1 MFRGR
6 VQRLHFIG
14 IGGIGMSG
22 IAEVLLNL
30 GYDIHGSDLRVSKTT
45 DRLSALGAEIKIGH
59 AAENLNNADVVV
71 TSTAVSTDNPEVRQA
86 HRQGVPVIRR
96 AEMLAELMRLKYGI
110 AVAGTH
116 GKTTTTSLLAT
127 ILGDGGID
135 PTVVIGGRLK
145 SISTNAKLGDGE
157 YLLAEADESDG
168 SFLNLVPT
176 LAIITN
182 IDPEHLDHWTGG
194 MEQVRAAFID
204 FANKVP
210 FYGCSVLCLDHPT
223 VQSILPKLEKRY
235 VTYGFT
241 PQADYRASNLRLMDS
256 RVEFS
261 FSRFGEH
268 WGNIILNMIGRHNVQ
283 NALAALAV
291 ADEIGV
297 PMEVAAASLES
308 FQGVGRRFETK
319 GEANGVLVVDD
330 YVHHPAEIQA
340 TLLAA
345 RESYRRRMVV
355 LFQPHRYSRTRDL
368 MDDFATCFHEA
379 DVVLVTDIYAASE
392 QPIEGVSAKS
402 LVDEIRKRGHHAVE
416 YIAGGEEAW
425 VLALLEHVRPG
436 DMVLT
441 LGAGNIVRASE
452 ALMHELDE
460 IF

>member
-30 GYDIHGSDLRVSKTT
+30 GFDIHGSDLSLSKTT
-45 DRLSALGAEIKIGH
+45 ERLRSLGADIKIGH

-71 TSTAVSTDNPEVRQA
+71 TSTAVSTDNPEVREA

-145 SISTNAKLGDGE
+145 SISTNAKLGAGE

-194 MEQVRAAFID
+194 MEQMKTAFTD

-235 VTYGFT
+235 LNYGFT
-241 PQADYRASNLRLMDS
+241 PQADYRASNIRLMDG

-268 WGNIILNMIGRHNVQ
+268 WGTIVLNMIGRHNVQ
-283 NALAALAV
+283 NSLAALAV

-308 FQGVGRRFETK
+308 FQGVGRRFEIK
-319 GEANGVLVVDD
+319 GEVNGVLVVDD
-330 YVHHPAEIQA
+330 YAHHPAEIQA
-340 TLLAA
+340 TLVAA

-368 MDDFATCFHEA
+368 MADFATCFHEA
-379 DVVLVTDIYAASE
+379 DVVLVTDVYAASE

-402 LVDEIRKRGHHAVE
+402 LVDEIRKRGHHAVD
-416 YIAGGEEAW
+416 YIAGGENAW
-425 VLALLEHVRPG
+425 VDALVEHVRPG

-452 ALMHELDE
+452 RLMNELD
-460 IF
+460 